1 MTATMTTVVVDKW
14 ETPYPPLPSLRVEP
28 EGRDIYP
35 PSARA
40 SRRESAD
47 DYGNIVALL
56 GPAWRVI
63 ACADSIQWIVQ
74 RKSGVWRSLHFCTS
88 RGGVLR
94 RVRGLPGWEALAD
107 LPDRF
112 PTHRKG
118 VNRARSA
125 KSPTPTLQNRLC
137 APSLTVPTA
146 AEGMMPGRH
155 LRAALGLR
163 RAALRHRGVIP
174 ISRSLW
180 HTFGSSERSSQ
191 RGSHAELRVNSSQR
205 PNPQPQ
211 LATRTTFD

>member
-28 EGRDIYP
+28 EGMDIYP

-112 PTHRKG
+112 PTHREGRKPRPERK
-118 VNRARSA
+118 VTYPDASKPA
-125 KSPTPTLQNRLC
+125 LC
-137 APSLTVPTA
+137 AFPDRPDGCGGILGPPWGFVGPPCATEGPS
-146 AEGMMPGRH
+146 R
-155 LRAALGLR
+155 
-163 RAALRHRGVIP
+163 
-174 ISRSLW
+174 
-180 HTFGSSERSSQ
+180 
-191 RGSHAELRVNSSQR
+191 
-205 PNPQPQ
+205 
-211 LATRTTFD
+211 